1 MEALK
6 FNTLYKII
14 YFSGQR
20 SWLEFLVKEAGVID
34 QELKS
39 LFWSQKIC

>member
-6 FNTLYKII
+6 FNPLYKII

-20 SWLEFLVKEAGVID
+20 SWLELLVKEAG
-34 QELKS
+34 
-39 LFWSQKIC
+39 WSY